1 MNVYEQVE
9 KNIDELVDN
18 NVDWSACATSE
29 EMHNAREGKLSIKFF
44 DKEVP
49 ADWLKDIKGKRVL
62 CLAGAGGLQ
71 ASIVTATEMM
81 VKMIE

>member
-49 ADWLKDIKGKRVL
+49 ADWLKDIKGRGCYVWRGQADCRHL
-62 CLAGAGGLQ
+62 CLHAQ
-71 ASIVTATEMM
+71 ER
-81 VKMIE
+81 K